1 MHLKLLLIGILIVQL
16 SAKAQS
22 SNFEDSKIELAA
34 RLNYSHPANIYRQGL
49 GQSIG
54 FGFNLGGKLIDV
66 KHTQIPIMWSLG
78 INFDYLWY
86 GGEQTW
92 VDIYS
97 VNVNSNAY
105 GWAPYTILE
114 FGGLGDF
121 KLYGIGMAGFYYYA
135 GKYKVDW
142 ETSTVGVSSTSQSHE
157 ENFAPDWSLF
167 TGIGGGF
174 RVKIFDVRVIA
185 NFGTNVNMLDPGSFN
200 LDSSGQL
207 SDYKTIHTNTNKFIV
222 SMGIR
227 I

>member
-1 MHLKLLLIGILIVQL
+1 MHLKLLLIGIFIVQF

-66 KHTQIPIMWSLG
+66 KHTVIPIMWSVGL
-78 INFDYLWY
+78 NFDYLWY

-92 VDIYS
+92 VDIYR

-105 GWAPYTILE
+105 GWAPYSILE
-114 FGGLGDF
+114 FGGLGHF

-135 GKYKVDW
+135 GKYKVDG
-142 ETSTVGVSSTSQSHE
+142 EASTAGVPSSPQSYE
-157 ENFAPDWSLF
+157 ENFAADWSLF
-167 TGIGGGF
+167 AGAGGGF
-174 RVKIFDVRVIA
+174 RVKIFDVRFIA
-185 NFGTNVNMLDPGSFN
+185 NFGTHVNIVDPGSFN
-200 LDSSGQL
+200 LDAAGRL
-207 SDYKTIHTNTNKFIV
+207 LDYKTIPTNTNKFIV